1 MKKRYVALASAPSKH
16 AASCLLPVAIRQR
29 LQRIR
34 ENRELLISLG
44 IDSELHGL
52 SSLSK
57 DEGKEKGEIKSESST
72 KRRKTVTAGE
82 GKSTRTLRSAVKKDP
97 VQEQEFP
104 ELREEVNIFP
114 GRGLFFPE
122 TMSYCRRNRARP
134 LDLIRMLEDPSKSE
148 CPSLKCD
155 LQLSAKTFGSP

>member
-16 AASCLLPVAIRQR
+16 IASCLLTVAFQQR

-44 IDSELHGL
+44 IASELHGL

-57 DEGKEKGEIKSESST
+57 DEGKETGEIKSESST
-72 KRRKTVTAGE
+72 KRRKTVVAGE

-97 VQEQEFP
+97 EQEQEFQ

-114 GRGLFFPE
+114 VRGLFFPE
-122 TMSYCRRNRARP
+122 TM
-134 LDLIRMLEDPSKSE
+134 
-148 CPSLKCD
+148 
-155 LQLSAKTFGSP
+155 